1 MPAPRWKN
9 INVFPW
15 RQESGKEGQL
25 CTVRFSLSSLST
37 LPRPRKISR
46 SSLSYS
52 PPEVECKAIR
62 PAYWTLARVRE
73 IRFSRIFVSDKTMA
87 AIDSVEKGAAFS
99 SRLKR
104 KRAGE
109 CMRVHHLAS
118 YLRTE
123 GEERKGRVFEPTCRG
138 FSPNAASF
146 VFPSFLFKALLN
158 LSHGLSTIVHPG
170 IDLLCRLHLNKGW
183 NAQWNESST
192 FVSCFPSYFSFFLF
206 QILIVIFL
214 INKINNIIVQF
225 TWKSSLNYIFK
236 RGNVSIKTAWAL
248 TLSIIERHRKRYS
261 LEMWYDVYIYIYM
274 VLLRE
279 RKLVSDSVISG
290 IRDEEF

>member
-1 MPAPRWKN
+1 MFFPGAKRVGRRGSCVPFVSPFHPFPLFLAPEKYPGR
-9 INVFPW
+9 V
-15 RQESGKEGQL
+15 SA
-25 CTVRFSLSSLST
+25 T
-37 LPRPRKISR
+37 LPRKSNVKRSVRLIERLPASGKSAFPGFSYRTKRWPRSTALKR
-46 SSLSYS
+46 
-52 PPEVECKAIR
+52 ERRFQA
-62 PAYWTLARVRE
+62 AR
-73 IRFSRIFVSDKTMA
+73 K
-87 AIDSVEKGAAFS
+87 
-99 SRLKR
+99 LKR

>member
-87 AIDSVEKGAAFS
+87 AIDSVEKRSGVFKPLENWRGNGRENACVCTTSLLTF
-99 SRLKR
+99 
-104 KRAGE
+104 
-109 CMRVHHLAS
+109 
-118 YLRTE
+118 
-123 GEERKGRVFEPTCRG
+123 ERKGKNERG
-138 FSPNAASF
+138 WGGMSACSNPLAEDSPQ
-146 VFPSFLFKALLN
+146 
-158 LSHGLSTIVHPG
+158 T
-170 IDLLCRLHLNKGW
+170 RLR
-183 NAQWNESST
+183 
-192 FVSCFPSYFSFFLF
+192 SCFPPFFS
-206 QILIVIFL
+206 
-214 INKINNIIVQF
+214 
-225 TWKSSLNYIFK
+225 
-236 RGNVSIKTAWAL
+236 
-248 TLSIIERHRKRYS
+248 
-261 LEMWYDVYIYIYM
+261 
-274 VLLRE
+274 
-279 RKLVSDSVISG
+279 KLCWICPTD
-290 IRDEEF
+290 